1 VLISHDSENIVEPFR
16 KEVNIIS
23 SFSSKYFGW
32 LIALLIVLLGGWFL
46 LPEGYNDAIA
56 ILAPSLGNYVR
67 PTMVMVNLL
76 LVNPMN
82 SFTMVALWAGAG
94 FIGGVM
100 AGTKKGAFVVGL
112 MVWLAC
118 LGVVALCAFLLFQ
131 GMNTIGTLVIPPG
144 SSIIDILSIPLIQ
157 SAIDQ
162 ILPMISGLGGGFD
175 MSSIMTLLMPLVIWF
190 LTPVIIVIV
199 AAIIGAVVRPKEG
212 V

>member
-1 VLISHDSENIVEPFR
+1 MPNSLEPLQ
-16 KEVNIIS
+16 KEENIIS

-32 LIALLIVLLGGWFL
+32 LFALLIVLLGGWFL

-56 ILAPSLGNYVR
+56 ILAPSMGNFVR

-82 SFTMVALWAGAG
+82 SFLMVIVWAGAG

-118 LGVVALCAFLLFQ
+118 LGVAALCVFLILQ
-131 GMNTIGTLVIPPG
+131 GSLSLGTLVIPPG
-144 SSIIDILSIPLIQ
+144 SSLIDLLGIPLIQ
-157 SAIDQ
+157 GAIDQ
-162 ILPMISGLGGGFD
+162 ILPLIAGIGGGGFN
-175 MSSIMTLLMPLVIWF
+175 IMALIMPLVIWLF
-190 LTPVIIVIV
+190 TPIIVVIV
-199 AAIIGAVVRPKEG
+199 AAILGAVVRPKEDF
-212 V
+212 